1 MKERNPKIANSTI
14 NSSSSASLSKF
25 DGIQDRQRSAENGNN
40 NNNGNASTTT
50 SHVD

>member
-1 MKERNPKIANSTI
+1 MNERNPKIANSTI